1 MNKMASSSV
10 ESTRLGLSGFF
21 IFGGKGPPEG
31 LTAFR
36 TVTDGKGRRM
46 PLFCFSPL
54 QGVNSRSSDPFWA
67 AERARRARRRRR
79 ERF

>member
-21 IFGGKGPPEG
+21 IFGAKAPPEG

-36 TVTDGKGRRM
+36 TVTAAVGLRM
-46 PLFCFSPL
+46 PLFRVPPL
-54 QGVNSRSSDPFWA
+54 EGVNARSSDPFGA
-67 AERARRARRRRR
+67 AERARQARRRRR